1 MTESKPLLPTY
12 GFLPGLTKALA
23 LQSLRHR
30 QTLPAASSRA
40 EAWASEYR
48 RFSPGPLSVL
58 TCPIDRL
65 TRLTYLRDDFAV
77 LGGFVDFLGP
87 SLLAGAAGGIT
98 GTANVAPVCLFFL
111 RS

>member
-1 MTESKPLLPTY
+1 MTESKPVLADVR
-12 GFLPGLTKALA
+12 FSSWADQVLA

-30 QTLPAASSRA
+30 QTSPAASSRA
-40 EAWASEYR
+40 EASASEYR
-48 RFSPGPLSVL
+48 RFSPGPLSAL

-98 GTANVAPVCLFFL
+98 GTANVAPVCLLFL
-111 RS
+111 